1 MWLRA
6 VILRGFA
13 WVLYR
18 NMKNNCW
25 IREYAVWDPFEINF
39 LTLACECKHTLAIYI
54 SFFRDWRI
62 SCHVPFDSPLGDLT
76 FRVILILL
84 DLFDIYIINMF
95 ASMYFQDYIP
105 FMPNDY
111 LGV

>member
-1 MWLRA
+1 M
-6 VILRGFA
+6 
-13 WVLYR
+13 
-18 NMKNNCW
+18 
-25 IREYAVWDPFEINF
+25 
-39 LTLACECKHTLAIYI
+39 
-54 SFFRDWRI
+54 
-62 SCHVPFDSPLGDLT
+62 PFDSPLGDLT

-84 DLFDIYIINMF
+84 DLFDIDIINMF